1 MASMWPR
8 IIVHADM
15 DAFYAAVEQRDDPS
29 LRGRPVVVG
38 HPGPRSV
45 VSTASY
51 EARRFGVGS
60 AMPMAEA
67 RRRCPEAIVV
77 IPRFEQYEEVSR
89 RIMEVFRSFSPDV
102 EPLSLDEAF
111 IDMTG
116 AERLFG
122 EPEAMARRIKQ
133 GVREATDLAV
143 SVGVSA
149 TKYVAKVASDLGK
162 PDGLLVVP
170 PDSVLAFLDPLPIA
184 RLWGVGRKAAPR
196 LERLGLRTI
205 RDVREADRV
214 WLERTF
220 GHLGTHI
227 HALAKGEDPR
237 PVVSSRT
244 RQSVGHE
251 DTLARDIRGPDAA
264 KPWLLGA
271 ADRVAERLRA
281 GKFLASGVRV
291 KLKTAS
297 FRLMTRQRRLDVPTD
312 SADPL
317 YKAAL
322 GILPEF
328 DWSEPLRLVGLTAF
342 DLVGAS
348 DPLQGQLFGQD
359 ARRKQADLDKTVD
372 ALRARFGRDVIRRGT
387 DGRGHDRDGHDRDA
401 SDRKESDRKESD
413 RDESDRHESDPS

>member
-1 MASMWPR
+1 MTMTTIWPR

-29 LRGRPVVVG
+29 LRGRPVLIG
-38 HPGPRSV
+38 HPGARSV

-51 EARRFGVGS
+51 EARPFGVGS

-77 IPRFEQYEEVSR
+77 TPRFERYEEVSR
-89 RIMEVFRSFSPDV
+89 RIMEVFGSFSPDV

-122 EPEAMARRIKQ
+122 EPQVMGRRIKD

-149 TKYVAKVASDLGK
+149 TKYVAKVASDVGK
-162 PDGLLVVP
+162 PDGLMVVP
-170 PDSVLAFLDPLPIA
+170 PDRVRAFLDPLPIE

-196 LERLGLRTI
+196 LERVGLRTI
-205 RDVREADRV
+205 RDVREADGV

-220 GHLGTHI
+220 GHLGAHI
-227 HALAKGEDPR
+227 YALANGEDAR
-237 PVVSSRT
+237 PVVSERT

-251 DTLARDIRGPDAA
+251 DTLARDIRGPEAT
-264 KPWLLGA
+264 KPWLLSA
-271 ADRVAERLRA
+271 ADRVAERLRGGGWVA
-281 GKFLASGVRV
+281 GGVRV

-297 FRLMTRQRRLDVPTD
+297 FRLMTRQRKLDVPSD

-317 YKAAL
+317 YEAAL
-322 GILPEF
+322 EILPEF

-342 DLVGAS
+342 DLVGAT

-359 ARRKQADLDKTVD
+359 VRRKQAQLDKTVD
-372 ALRARFGRDVIRRGT
+372 ALRARFGRGAIRRGT
-387 DGRGHDRDGHDRDA
+387 DRGGSGR
-401 SDRKESDRKESD
+401 K
-413 RDESDRHESDPS
+413 DP